1 MQLRDCTGKQK
12 QSLRCI
18 MNKNKKIKESFVEH
32 GGILKTSE
40 LNELG
45 LSSRQINGLIE
56 DNVIVRIKRGFYELA
71 NHFTREEVIISRFFP
86 EAVIFLES
94 ALMHY
99 GYTDRIPSAWQ
110 IAVNRYSKTTQYE
123 IDYPFVEP
131 YYLEPKFL
139 EIGVNIINVDGV
151 NVRIYDRDRTICDV
165 LRYERKLEEEV
176 FIQAIKTY
184 IKDPE
189 KNVRN
194 LFEYAE
200 IFNIKNKVQTYIGV
214 WL

>member
-1 MQLRDCTGKQK
+1 MQLRDCTEKQK

-184 IKDPE
+184 INDSK

>member
-1 MQLRDCTGKQK
+1 
-12 QSLRCI
+12 

-131 YYLEPKFL
+131 YYLEPKFM
-139 EIGVNIINVDGV
+139 EVGVDMVTIDGV
-151 NVRIYDRDRTICDV
+151 DVRIYDRDRTICDV
-165 LRYERKLEEEV
+165 LRYKKRVEE
-176 FIQAIKTY
+176 
-184 IKDPE
+184 
-189 KNVRN
+189 
-194 LFEYAE
+194 
-200 IFNIKNKVQTYIGV
+200 
-214 WL
+214 